1 MRRVAI
7 ACARREAD
15 RGRTRAV
22 GTTTPNVVEEN
33 FRCQFERTK
42 VADGM
47 TLKKLQMC
55 LLATLPFGNGLE
67 RVHVPTYE
75 TSQGMGNL
83 LDSRQFRGRFELYF
97 AAADPAA
104 Q

>member
-1 MRRVAI
+1 MLVEEWVTI
-7 ACARREAD
+7 ALAQADAESRYRLRAAD

-33 FRCQFERTK
+33 FRCQFEGTK

-83 LDSRQFRGRFELYF
+83 LDSRQFRGRF
-97 AAADPAA
+97 
-104 Q
+104 